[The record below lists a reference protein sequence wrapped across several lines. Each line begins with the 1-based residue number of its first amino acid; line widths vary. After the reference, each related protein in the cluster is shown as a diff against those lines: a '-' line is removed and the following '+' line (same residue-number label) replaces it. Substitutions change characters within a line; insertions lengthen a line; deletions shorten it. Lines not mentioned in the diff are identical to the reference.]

1 MVNQGDIIFVNFSP
15 TKGREQQGE
24 RPALV
29 ISNTKYNHK
38 SGFVIACPITSS
50 TRQMNIR
57 VALDGR
63 THTQGDVLCEQIR
76 IIDLQER
83 LWRVVESVPN
93 DILQQVYNVVNALIE
108 PTYCERI

>member
-29 ISNTKYNHK
+29 VSNTKYNHK
-38 SGFVIACPITSS
+38 SGFVIACPITSN
-50 TRQMNIR
+50 TRPMNIR
-57 VALDGR
+57 VPLDSR
-63 THTQGDVLCEQIR
+63 TQTQGDILCEQVR

-83 LWRVVESVPN
+83 SWHVVESVPK

-108 PTYCERI
+108 PI